1 MILPSQPESVILHQS
16 PANLAVSQELR
27 DFMLAWNFSNLH
39 VMLSQYSV
47 AQLLNR
53 EGFSYHCLTE
63 LYRFLE
69 ENGCE
74 GMLRE

>member
-1 MILPSQPESVILHQS
+1 MLSSQDASTILHQH
-16 PANLAVSQELR
+16 PAKLAVSQELKG
-27 DFMLAWNFSNLH
+27 FMLAWNFANLD
-39 VMLSQYSV
+39 VMLSKYSV

-63 LYRFLE
+63 LYVLLA